1 MLGLLK
7 SSWKQQIIWK
17 RQLLGVKNDSFNPC
31 KNGEKLLSLEVVYL
45 SVIGVLCI
53 LSIIYA

>member
-17 RQLLGVKNDSFNPC
+17 RQLLDVKNDSFNPC
-31 KNGEKLLSLEVVYL
+31 KNCEKLLSLEVVYL
-45 SVIGVLCI
+45 NVIGVLCI
-53 LSIIYA
+53 LPIIYA